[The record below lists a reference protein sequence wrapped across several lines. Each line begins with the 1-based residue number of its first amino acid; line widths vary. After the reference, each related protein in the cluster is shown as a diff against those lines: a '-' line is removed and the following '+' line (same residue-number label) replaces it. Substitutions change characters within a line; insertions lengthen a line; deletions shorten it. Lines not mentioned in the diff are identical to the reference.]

1 MRIAFIGLG
10 SIAQKHITAI
20 KKIEL
25 NTTFYAVRHQDNAI
39 PLEGI
44 ENTQL
49 NRLASLNLDA
59 IILSNPSVYHSKFI
73 EELAPLGIPLMV
85 EKPICTSLKQW
96 EALGCL
102 DSKKLPIIY
111 TACNLRF
118 HPLIQFLKNYLEEKK
133 ENIYEVN
140 AYCGSYLPNWRPKV
154 DYRNSYSAIAKMG
167 GGVHLDLIH
176 EIDYLSYIFGNPLE
190 IEKQYRKV
198 SNLEI
203 DSYDYAHY
211 LMTYETF
218 SAGITLNYFRKDSKR
233 TLEIIRENDTL
244 LLNFIEG
251 TLVNL
256 KTQEILLNAHKEGLS
271 ISYVNQI
278 KHFLSCIKN
287 DQQPMNSLDESLRI
301 IKIIL

>member
-25 NTTFYAVRHQDNAI
+25 KTSFYAVRHQDNAI
-39 PLEGI
+39 PIEGI
-44 ENTQL
+44 ENTKL
-49 NRLASLNLDA
+49 YSLARLNLDA

-85 EKPICTSLKQW
+85 EKPICISHKQW
-96 EALGCL
+96 KALSCL

-198 SNLEI
+198 SN
-203 DSYDYAHY
+203 
-211 LMTYETF
+211 
-218 SAGITLNYFRKDSKR
+218 
-233 TLEIIRENDTL
+233 
-244 LLNFIEG
+244 
-251 TLVNL
+251 
-256 KTQEILLNAHKEGLS
+256 
-271 ISYVNQI
+271 
-278 KHFLSCIKN
+278 
-287 DQQPMNSLDESLRI
+287 
-301 IKIIL
+301 